1 MKEANKIQDLNT
13 PNSASRRT
21 FLKIMAGIGIGAVA
35 VGLGRGALQNI
46 IPASVGVSGYPT
58 LTLYK
63 GTTGT
68 PLQITDLSV
77 NNPAA
82 VIFSYPLQ
90 NEPNF
95 ILRLGDSSNNDVS
108 LKPYTVQI
116 PATGGSYTAPGGVG
130 PYGSVIAYSAVCQHL
145 GGTPPSIH
153 YYAPGSTIPSHP
165 GHSGANN
172 TGFIN
177 CILHGSTDD
186 PFKGCSVVTG
196 PTKSPLPSVV
206 LTYDATKQT
215 FSVSSLVGPTIQGH
229 TNNLTGGSPLPS
241 SSSTEVTTIAV

>member
-177 CILHGSTDD
+177 CILHGSTYD
-186 PFKGCSVVTG
+186 PFKGCSVVTD

>member
-95 ILRLGDSSNNDVS
+95 ILRLGESSNNDVS

-177 CILHGSTDD
+177 CILHGSTYD

-241 SSSTEVTTIAV
+241 SSAAEVTTIAV